1 MSNFFSSSIGKKF
14 LMSITGL
21 FLILFLIVH
30 LTVNSMIVFDSSGEL
45 FNLAAHFMATDPV
58 IGVVEPILA
67 IGLILHFI
75 FASVITWQNQRKRS
89 VNYAGLGRYKK
100 RDASAGSNWPS
111 RNMYILGAVILIFL
125 VIHLINFF
133 WKMRFTG
140 DPLLHEATGLGAGV
154 ENAYAL
160 VTTKFIEWK
169 WLVAIYVVGAIALG
183 LHLYHGV
190 WSAFQTLGWSNRK
203 WRTIWNV
210 IGVIISLVLA
220 GGFAFI
226 PLYVM
231 IQSMV

>member
-1 MSNFFSSSIGKKF
+1 MNSFFSSSIGKKF
-14 LMSITGL
+14 IMSITGL

-30 LTVNSMIVFDSSGEL
+30 LTINSMIVFDDTGAL
-45 FNLAAHFMATDPV
+45 FNQAAHFMATDPI

-67 IGLILHFI
+67 IGLIAHFV
-75 FASVITWQNQRKRS
+75 FASIITYQNQANRNITYPGMK
-89 VNYAGLGRYKK
+89 RYKQK
-100 RDASAGSNWPS
+100 DSSVGSTWTS
-111 RNMYILGAVILIFL
+111 RNMYILGAVILVFL

-133 WKMRFTG
+133 WKMKVSG
-140 DPLLHEATGLGAGV
+140 DPLLEEATGLGGDI

-183 LHLYHGV
+183 LHLHHGV

-210 IGVIISLVLA
+210 IGIIISVIFA

>member
-14 LMSITGL
+14 IMSITGL

-30 LTVNSMIVFDSSGEL
+30 LTVNSMIVFDSTGVL
-45 FNLAAHFMATDPV
+45 FNKAAHFMASDPV
-58 IGVVEPILA
+58 ISVVEPILA
-67 IGLILHFI
+67 IGLILHFV
-75 FASVITWQNQRKRS
+75 FASVITWQNQRKRD
-89 VNYAGLGRYKK
+89 VNYPALGRYKK

-140 DPLLHEATGLGAGV
+140 DPLLHEATGLGSGV

-160 VTTKFIEWK
+160 VTTKFVEWK
-169 WLVAIYVVGAIALG
+169 WLVVIYVLGAIALG

-203 WRTIWNV
+203 WRSIWNV
-210 IGVIISLVLA
+210 VGVIISLIFA